1 MKLREWI
8 DGLLEGFEEDSQ
20 QSHAEIYKEIDG
32 YSKELKELERLATIG
47 LEFEYQEFK
56 RKKQSLGKNDRFCKP
71 NYKLVI
77 CYLKVK
83 ELNCS
88 KENAINKCNQWG
100 ICPYAFDLRRRKV
113 SNE

>member
-32 YSKELKELERLATIG
+32 YSKELKELERLAEIG
-47 LEFEYQEFK
+47 AALELAENKAFSKQFSANNCEGLMFCHDAYYEGLFPVQTGENEYMEFPNVHELVEWY
-56 RKKQSLGKNDRFCKP
+56 RK
-71 NYKLVI
+71 
-77 CYLKVK
+77 
-83 ELNCS
+83 E
-88 KENAINKCNQWG
+88 
-100 ICPYAFDLRRRKV
+100 V